1 MCEGD
6 VVEFVLWVEL
16 VELVG
21 HVGIRAEEGS
31 KEIEGGAGRKR
42 FGGAVLLSGSQ
53 VGRWGFLMRSRRPFI
68 L

>member
-1 MCEGD
+1 MISAATFLAVVGVLQRMCEGD

-31 KEIEGGAGRKR
+31 EE
-42 FGGAVLLSGSQ
+42 VE
-53 VGRWGFLMRSRRPFI
+53 
-68 L
+68 